1 MSSEEEDILSKMDA
15 LLKRHQPSEPAVVEI
30 PTLTEV
36 VVPPESN
43 NPAPI
48 PILTEIV
55 QATPAVITESVPEP
69 AEPEITSPQPA
80 PETVQHDD
88 VSKAIATLV
97 NDWLDRNMP
106 AKLDQ
111 LTGYIEQMVHE
122 TVAKELQTHL
132 ESLAEDYAKMLRNPA
147 SDKAPPDPENK
158 GDSV

>member
-15 LLKRHQPSEPAVVEI
+15 LLKRHQPSAPAVVEI

-36 VVPPESN
+36 VVPPEA

-55 QATPAVITESVPEP
+55 QTPPDAVAESIPAP
-69 AEPEITSPQPA
+69 AEPESILPQTA
-80 PETVQHDD
+80 REAVQHDD
-88 VSKAIATLV
+88 VSKAIAILV
-97 NDWLDRNMP
+97 NDWLERNMP

-111 LTGYIEQMVHE
+111 LTSHIEQLVRE
-122 TVAKELQTHL
+122 SVARELQTHL
-132 ESLAEDYAKMLRNPA
+132 ESLAEDYAKLVRNPV
-147 SDKAPPDPENK
+147 SGKAPPGPADK

>member
-1 MSSEEEDILSKMDA
+1 MSTEEEDILSKMDA
-15 LLKRHQPSEPAVVEI
+15 LLKRHQPSAPAAVEI

-36 VVPPESN
+36 VVLPEA

-55 QATPAVITESVPEP
+55 QVPPAAVTESMPAP
-69 AEPEITSPQPA
+69 AEPESVLPQPA
-80 PETVQHDD
+80 LEAVRHDD

-97 NDWLDRNMP
+97 NDWLERNMP

-111 LTGYIEQMVHE
+111 LTNYIEQLVHE

-132 ESLAEDYAKMLRNPA
+132 ESLAEDYAKMARNQV
-147 SDKAPPDPENK
+147 SDKAAPGSADK

>member
-15 LLKRHQPSEPAVVEI
+15 LLKRHQPAEPAVVEI
-30 PTLTEV
+30 PVLTEV
-36 VVPPESN
+36 VVPPEA

-48 PILTEIV
+48 PVLTEIV
-55 QATPAVITESVPEP
+55 QAPAAAVAESVPAP
-69 AEPEITSPQPA
+69 VEPEITSPQPA
-80 PETVQHDD
+80 PETVPRDD

-111 LTGYIEQMVHE
+111 LTDYIEQMVHE
-122 TVAKELQTHL
+122 TVAKELQIHL

-147 SDKAPPDPENK
+147 SDKAPPDPADK

>member
-30 PTLTEV
+30 PVLTEV
-36 VVPPESN
+36 VVPPDA

-48 PILTEIV
+48 PVLTEIV
-55 QATPAVITESVPEP
+55 QAAAESENAPVP
-69 AEPEITSPQPA
+69 AEPEITPPQPTL
-80 PETVQHDD
+80 ETVPRDD
-88 VSKAIATLV
+88 VSKAIAILV

-111 LTGYIEQMVHE
+111 LTDYIEQMVHE

-147 SDKAPPDPENK
+147 SDKAPPDSADK

>member
-1 MSSEEEDILSKMDA
+1 MSTEEGDILGKMDA
-15 LLKRHQPSEPAVVEI
+15 LLKRHQPSEPAIIEI

-36 VVPPESN
+36 VAPPEST
-43 NPAPI
+43 AALI
-48 PILTEIV
+48 PVLTEIV
-55 QATPAVITESVPEP
+55 QTPSAAATENIPAPT
-69 AEPEITSPQPA
+69 EPEATSPQPVS
-80 PETVQHDD
+80 ELGSDD

-111 LTGYIEQMVHE
+111 LTDYIEQMVHE

-147 SDKAPPDPENK
+147 SDKALPDPADK

>member
-15 LLKRHQPSEPAVVEI
+15 LLKRHQPSEPVVTEI

-36 VVPPESN
+36 VVPPET
-43 NPAPI
+43 NPVPI

-55 QATPAVITESVPEP
+55 QAPPAAVTETPAE
-69 AEPEITSPQPA
+69 AETTSPQPA
-80 PETVQHDD
+80 LETVQNDD

-111 LTGYIEQMVHE
+111 LTDYIEQLVHE
-122 TVAKELQTHL
+122 TVAQELQTHL
-132 ESLAEDYAKMLRNPA
+132 ESLAEDYAKMVRNPV
-147 SDKAPPDPENK
+147 SDKAPPGPADK

>member
-15 LLKRHQPSEPAVVEI
+15 LLKRHQPSAPAAVEI

-36 VVPPESN
+36 VVPPEA

-55 QATPAVITESVPEP
+55 QAPSAAVMESIPAP
-69 AEPEITSPQPA
+69 AEAETTSTQPA
-80 PETVQHDD
+80 LETVQHDD

-97 NDWLDRNMP
+97 NEWLERNMP

-111 LTGYIEQMVHE
+111 LTNYIEQLVHE

-132 ESLAEDYAKMLRNPA
+132 ESLAEDYAKMVRNPV
-147 SDKAPPDPENK
+147 SDKAAPSSADK

>member
-1 MSSEEEDILSKMDA
+1 MSSEEEDILGKMDA

-36 VVPPESN
+36 LVPPEA
-43 NPAPI
+43 NPAQI
-48 PILTEIV
+48 PVLTEIV
-55 QATPAVITESVPEP
+55 QAPLSP
-69 AEPEITSPQPA
+69 AETETASPQPA
-80 PETVQHDD
+80 LETTPRDD
-88 VSKAIATLV
+88 VSKAIAILV

-111 LTGYIEQMVHE
+111 LTDHIEQMVHE

-132 ESLAEDYAKMLRNPA
+132 ESLAEDYAKMVRNPV
-147 SDKAPPDPENK
+147 SDKAPPDPADK